1 MLAVA
6 MFAIATANAQWSL
19 TGNSISSGNFLGT
32 TNNQNLVFKANG
44 QPSGLIDVSGST
56 ANTFF
61 GYGNGGTIG
70 AGNAGNVAIGF
81 FALRSN
87 TANAN
92 TAVGYEALYTNTT
105 GSSNNAFG
113 SGALWSNTSGQQN
126 SGLGLNCLFH
136 NTTGSSNS
144 ASGAFALF
152 SNTTASGN
160 TANGYQSL
168 YSNTTGN
175 NNNAFGSGALY
186 SVTTAVNNCAF
197 GTSAL
202 SSNSTGYGNIA
213 IGFAALSNTTFDHNV
228 AVGDQ
233 ALYSSNAAQNVAV
246 GSSAGY
252 NISIGNANTAIGDNA
267 LNGVTTGQN
276 NTALGRLSGSSLVSG
291 GNSTFVG
298 SFADASSSS
307 LTNAGAFGYGAIV
320 NASNKIR
327 IGNTSITVIEGQ
339 VSFTPSDGRFKTSIK
354 NEVKGL
360 TFINKLNPVVYNL
373 SARKFDEFLMKDIK
387 KSKRDSILNLNDY
400 TDAENMRRTGFIAQE
415 VEQAAKES
423 GYVFDGLH
431 VPKNDNDNY
440 SLSYAL
446 FVVPLVKAVQELS
459 AANDS
464 LKNQLTELTQRI
476 DAIELAQNKNS
487 NASLQS
493 STSSDA
499 ISVNTA
505 GSLEQNSPNPF
516 NSNTI
521 IRYSIP
527 ANIGNAKII
536 VTDISGSIV
545 KEFSIANKGA
555 GQVTINAGTLSSG
568 SYIYSLFLNNKK
580 IQSKQMILTK

>member
-1 MLAVA
+1 M
-6 MFAIATANAQWSL
+6 
-19 TGNSISSGNFLGT
+19 
-32 TNNQNLVFKANG
+32 
-44 QPSGLIDVSGST
+44 IDISGST
-56 ANTFF
+56 ANTFL
-61 GYGNGGTIG
+61 GYSNGGTLG
-70 AGNAGNVAIGF
+70 AGNAGNVAIGYF
-81 FALRSN
+81 TLRSN

-113 SGALWSNTSGQQN
+113 SGALFSNTSGQQN

-197 GTSAL
+197 GSGAL
-202 SSNSTGYGNIA
+202 YTNSTGYGNIA
-213 IGFAALSNTTFDHNV
+213 MGYSALNKATFDHNV
-228 AVGDQ
+228 AIGDF
-233 ALYSSNAAQNVAV
+233 ALYSSNAAQDV
-246 GSSAGY
+246 GVGASAGS
-252 NISIGNANTAIGDNA
+252 NITIGNFNTVIGGNS
-267 LNGVTTGQN
+267 GQ
-276 NTALGRLSGSSLVSG
+276 TLVSG
-291 GNSTFVG
+291 SNNTLLGYS
-298 SFADASSSS
+298 ADVSSSS
-307 LTNAGAFGYGAIV
+307 LANAGAFGNGAVV

-327 IGNTSITVIEGQ
+327 LGNSSVTTVETQTNYSTI
-339 VSFTPSDGRFKTSIK
+339 SDGRFKTNIRD
-354 NEVKGL
+354 EVKGL
-360 TFINKLNPVVYNL
+360 AFINKLKPVVYNY
-373 SARKFDEFLMKDIK
+373 SARKFDEFLMKNMK
-387 KSKRDSILNLNDY
+387 KSKRDSILNMNDY
-400 TDAENMRRTGFIAQE
+400 TEAESMRRSGFIAQD
-415 VEQAAKES
+415 VEKVAKEVD
-423 GYVFDGLH
+423 YVFDGLH
-431 VPKNDNDNY
+431 APKNDDDNY
-440 SLSYAL
+440 SLSYAS

-487 NASLQS
+487 KASLQS

-505 GSLEQNSPNPF
+505 SSLEQNSPNPF

-527 ANIGNAKII
+527 ANISNAKII
-536 VTDISGSIV
+536 VTDISGGIV
-545 KEFSIANKGA
+545 KEFSITNKGT